1 MTKDQITQQQIT
13 SALGANKPVYIQ
25 ANAPLAYAVATPQQF
40 VQPIGITS
48 PPGSELSFRQ
58 THGSE
63 LSSIA
68 GRAVEQILAPGL
80 AINTTAAPKVA
91 HPGRGIIPITPET
104 STLKNNVNPY
114 ANIGHISPGYQPN
127 IGQNNWTQAVHGPQP
142 QQVPNVEPLEHAVNN
157 EIPVISEDAADG
169 KQAEDK
175 KATKSELADV
185 NKIGDMKPMQPKQSN
200 PHCVPKEVAN
210 KLHAVISGWYPNQ
223 AGKLTGMFLQNHDTE
238 RVVKY
243 LAKQDRLKKKIDT
256 FSNLLSNQT
265 LNANKSTS
273 KETE

>member
-1 MTKDQITQQQIT
+1 M
-13 SALGANKPVYIQ
+13 G
-25 ANAPLAYAVATPQQF
+25 
-40 VQPIGITS
+40 
-48 PPGSELSFRQ
+48 GSELSFRQ

-80 AINTTAAPKVA
+80 AINATAAPKVA

-127 IGQNNWTQAVHGPQP
+127 IGQNNWTQAVHGAQP
-142 QQVPNVEPLEHAVNN
+142 QQLPNVEPLEHAVNN

-200 PHCVPKEVAN
+200 PHCVPK
-210 KLHAVISGWYPNQ
+210 Q